1 MARNHNAHG
10 WTWVFGKN
18 KNPQSKPIVNPFVKD
33 VENLWK
39 EFQQFGRIID
49 AFIANKRSKTA
60 PPSNGNKG
68 PSLFPARQSDAS
80 VANGGGASKGVSD
93 RGSQDTNN
101 CLSLSDNDLIKVEDT
116 STVLLAKV
124 KEVDSISNMYGI
136 CRNEGFTDVSIHYIG
151 GLWVWIQFENSKS
164 CEAFKE
170 NESLKS
176 FWTII
181 RYVSPSFTVDERLIW
196 IEIRGLPLCAWG
208 SNAIKKVTS
217 FVRNKSSYD
226 LILPT
231 VLKELEPW
239 SSNINEEYTGNL
251 IEKDGESRKKENH
264 TLQMDGRSCGTA
276 VIGGKPT
283 GFEKLARRKDILHA
297 VPTKE
302 DSGWLMNGEKE
313 KRLVILMSLSPLI
326 LKVLLKET
334 TSVRIPHPDQKRSS
348 KEDVKRDRSKTGKRF
363 SFVRF
368 LGVRNGEDF
377 AKTMSNIWIGSYHLF
392 VSISKFERTS
402 KIDTK
407 SVPKFNV
414 PQAPPSNGNKGPS
427 LFPARQSYA
436 SVANGGGASKGVS
449 DRGSQDTSNCLS
461 LSDNDLIKVE
471 DTSTV
476 LLSKYVSP
484 SFTVDERLIWIEIR
498 GLPLCVWGSNAI
510 KKVTSL
516 FGKFK
521 FFDSDSE
528 NTMSLG
534 RACISTKRQST
545 ISESVSVII
554 HGKSFDVHVHEI
566 GAWSTIIN
574 DEYREP
580 DEKNGEAESHTSNEE
595 ENPMDTLDDFVEQ
608 VVEEKGKSHSINEGS
623 HVETASSGGKPLGF
637 ENVVKKEAILHSV
650 PTKEDSVVNSKEEEK
665 KASDSD
671 VS

>member
-1 MARNHNAHG
+1 MAGNHNAHG

-33 VENLWK
+33 VEKIAMSFFVTNFPESLDAKNLWK
-39 EFQQFGRIID
+39 EFQRFGRIVD
-49 AFIANKRSKTA
+49 AFIANKRSKT
-60 PPSNGNKG
+60 
-68 PSLFPARQSDAS
+68 
-80 VANGGGASKGVSD
+80 
-93 RGSQDTNN
+93 
-101 CLSLSDNDLIKVEDT
+101 
-116 STVLLAKV
+116 
-124 KEVDSISNMYGI
+124 
-136 CRNEGFTDVSIHYIG
+136 
-151 GLWVWIQFENSKS
+151 
-164 CEAFKE
+164 
-170 NESLKS
+170 
-176 FWTII
+176 
-181 RYVSPSFTVDERLIW
+181 
-196 IEIRGLPLCAWG
+196 
-208 SNAIKKVTS
+208 
-217 FVRNKSSYD
+217 
-226 LILPT
+226 
-231 VLKELEPW
+231 
-239 SSNINEEYTGNL
+239 
-251 IEKDGESRKKENH
+251 
-264 TLQMDGRSCGTA
+264 
-276 VIGGKPT
+276 
-283 GFEKLARRKDILHA
+283 
-297 VPTKE
+297 
-302 DSGWLMNGEKE
+302 
-313 KRLVILMSLSPLI
+313 
-326 LKVLLKET
+326 
-334 TSVRIPHPDQKRSS
+334 
-348 KEDVKRDRSKTGKRF
+348 GKRF
-363 SFVRF
+363 GFVRF

-402 KIDTK
+402 KTDTK

-476 LLSKYVSP
+476 LLAKVKEVDSISNMYGICRNEGFTDVSIHYVGGLWVWIQFENSKSCEAFKENESLKSFWTIIRYVSP

-498 GLPLCVWGSNAI
+498 GLPLCAWGSNAI

-580 DEKNGEAESHTSNEE
+580 DEKDGEAESHTSNEE

-608 VVEEKGKSHSINEGS
+608 VVEEKGKSHSTNEGS
-623 HVETASSGGKPLGF
+623 HVETASSGGKPPGF
-637 ENVVKKEAILHSV
+637 ENVVKKEDILHSV

-665 KASDSD
+665 KASDYD
-671 VS
+671 VSIP